1 VSGEGAKRVGGE
13 GVKPTRR
20 PATDRR
26 PLYVAIAAIAVV
38 AGLVFFSGRPASN
51 AAPAS
56 AADAALPVDDEA
68 APERD
73 LVFAYRVSHPHWGRE
88 LLEVGADGV
97 VHYVLEAPGRD
108 PVQAELTLSAEELE
122 ALSARTLEAHPCD
135 LRSGRTEG
143 GPNESQPSLE
153 VALPEAQ
160 CTVTLFFDEWRELPD
175 ARALSQ
181 LVSEL
186 RVSLAQAE

>member
-1 VSGEGAKRVGGE
+1 MGGPADR
-13 GVKPTRR
+13 KP
-20 PATDRR
+20 
-26 PLYVAIAAIAVV
+26 LFVALGAIAVV
-38 AGLVFFSGRPASN
+38 AGLAFFSGRR
-51 AAPAS
+51 APAP
-56 AADAALPVDDEA
+56 AVGVEAPAMDAEGEVGVEDGGADGEMI
-68 APERD
+68 
-73 LVFAYRVSHPHWGRE
+73 FAYRVSHPHWGRE

-97 VHYVLEAPGRD
+97 VHYLLEAPGRD
-108 PVQAELTLSAEELE
+108 PVRAELTLSPEELE
-122 ALSARTLEAHPCD
+122 ALSARTIEAHPCD

-160 CTVTLFFDEWRELPD
+160 CTVTLFFDEWHELPD